1 MWFKLKFKFSDE
13 NRVFVA
19 TSLQMCSLFENINET
34 SEINTSYDH
43 EPRYEGLEIT
53 DITENEYNVLP
64 KHGTD
69 CNVWLT
75 TDEDQVSIEELLNN

>member
-34 SEINTSYDH
+34 SEINISYDH

-53 DITENEYNVLP
+53 DITENEYDILS
-64 KHGTD
+64 KSIEID
-69 CNVWLT
+69 SNVWLT
-75 TDEDQVSIEELLNN
+75 TDKDQMSVEDLLS